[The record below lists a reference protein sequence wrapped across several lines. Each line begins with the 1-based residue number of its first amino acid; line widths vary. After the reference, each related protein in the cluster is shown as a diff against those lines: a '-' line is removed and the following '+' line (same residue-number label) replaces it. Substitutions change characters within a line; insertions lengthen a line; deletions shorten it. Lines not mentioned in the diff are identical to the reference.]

1 VNVQCAHLWPNVAV
15 CLMLLHIFQVMA
27 LLHSLRT
34 AIVEDYQQIPGTM
47 TSFVF
52 SALPVMVRPEHT
64 MYDQINKFLL
74 QRPSLDLSDVPMF
87 YSLFNSPNAKD
98 FKAERSWIL
107 QVILHAVAPTGL
119 DLQLFRRRHVFAI
132 LMAFFDAPFADA
144 FTCRLVIQILEKACA
159 TSTFL
164 VVLVES
170 HGLVAWLVRLI
181 SVERLGYL
189 DTTGTSA
196 PAVNRNL
203 EHSTRILGT
212 VLKLLKNVHLSYMV
226 CSRVP
231 AVP

>member
-144 FTCRLVIQILEKACA
+144 FTCRLVIQILEKA
-159 TSTFL
+159 SL
-164 VVLVES
+164 L
-170 HGLVAWLVRLI
+170 HGVFTCSRG
-181 SVERLGYL
+181 SLG
-189 DTTGTSA
+189 SA
-196 PAVNRNL
+196 VP
-203 EHSTRILGT
+203 EHSVCVEASCCLHHAPFNRG
-212 VLKLLKNVHLSYMV
+212 LSARKQYQGI
-226 CSRVP
+226 R
-231 AVP
+231 